1 MERIF
6 DIWLTAEKASQ
17 IALDQQGRHQYP
29 VLAIVTNT
37 SDPENKRRIKVSLPS
52 SPGLESDWLRRLLP
66 YPQVD
71 PPLPAVGQ
79 TVLILYVDGV
89 ETNGFY
95 LSTVNATNPP
105 RSKDSV
111 QNDYS
116 EGIPGNR
123 EIEIAGD
130 DDLTVNQNVNTSAGE
145 DITVKAGKSIRFQ
158 TDSGAY
164 LELSEAGLVM
174 LGDAFGHKWTLG
186 GAGGNAWV
194 WDANGASIQ
203 VVNASNYS
211 INGHQIATVGAI
223 DTHGDTITNRGW

>member
-1 MERIF
+1 M
-6 DIWLTAEKASQ
+6 
-17 IALDQQGRHQYP
+17 
-29 VLAIVTNT
+29 TNN

-66 YPQVD
+66 NPQVD

-105 RSKDSV
+105 RTKDSA

-123 EIEIAGD
+123 EVEVGGND
-130 DDLTVNQNVNTSAGE
+130 TLTVSGELSTATNKNATHKAEEDFKVEVKKNILMEALQAITLVAAQYVMLKAGQWFIKLYSNGTTQMGGGVLTIDCSGFGIHFVNTG
-145 DITVKAGKSIRFQ
+145 T
-158 TDSGAY
+158 
-164 LELSEAGLVM
+164 M
-174 LGDAFGHKWTLG
+174 
-186 GAGGNAWV
+186 
-194 WDANGASIQ
+194 
-203 VVNASNYS
+203 S
-211 INGHQIATVGAI
+211 INGKEIATVGAV
-223 DTHGDTITNRGW
+223 DTDGDTITNKGW